1 MAINNKFHRVI
12 LGSFL
17 LIVMN
22 LFFIVT
28 GELFGVAEGQPDFL
42 SEEQLEPLK
51 KYEIAL
57 KANEEKHIGY
67 MSKLNDKYTD
77 ALGVAKARMVKI
89 GAIRAIK
96 ALDSEITRINA
107 NDTRRSKGIE
117 AAPDYVR
124 KMRSQYDQFIFR
136 VNNLK
141 RSRDGEA
148 LYATDRSLAE
158 LQLELTKSD
167 QLEKALKLRQYR
179 EEFKRPPKP
188 KEVSQEN
195 EKADNKEEI
204 NPPENPEPIDVPFD
218 PPEPE
223 PEPEPIDVPFDP
235 PEPELFSRNEYQL
248 NGDIVRPMTS
258 EEMDKYESQFGS
270 PPVRTAR
277 GYSVM
282 IASIQRREVT
292 EITLGKIKGWGIARP
307 QMWKGKPYWTATVT
321 YPTTSLFGTF
331 DTEGMAII
339 SGNRVLEWR
348 YTGSG
353 EEIP

>member
-17 LIVMN
+17 IIVMN

-28 GELFGVAEGQPDFL
+28 GELFGVVEGQPDFL

-77 ALGVAKARMVKI
+77 ALDVAKARMVKI

-107 NDTRRSKGIE
+107 NDTRRSKDIE

-124 KMRSQYDQFIFR
+124 KMRSQYDQFVFR

-141 RSRDGEA
+141 RSRDGES

-195 EKADNKEEI
+195 EKVDNKEEI
-204 NPPENPEPIDVPFD
+204 NPPEN
-218 PPEPE
+218 
-223 PEPEPIDVPFDP
+223 PEPIDVPFDP

-258 EEMDKYESQFGS
+258 EEMDKYEPQFGS

>member
-1 MAINNKFHRVI
+1 MPINKKFYQVK
-12 LGSFL
+12 LGSYL
-17 LIVMN
+17 LIVTN
-22 LFFIVT
+22 LFFILM
-28 GELFGVAEGQPDFL
+28 GQLFSAIEAQPEIPNFL
-42 SEEQLEPLK
+42 SAEQLEPLK
-51 KYEIAL
+51 KYETAL

-67 MSKLNDKYTD
+67 MSKLNDKYSG
-77 ALGVAKARMVKI
+77 ALGVAKERMVKI
-89 GAIRAIK
+89 GAVRAIN
-96 ALDSEITRINA
+96 ALEAEIIRIKA
-107 NDTRRSKGIE
+107 NDTRRSKDIE

-124 KMRSQYDQFIFR
+124 KMRSQYDQFVFR

-167 QLEKALKLRQYR
+167 QLETALKLRQYR
-179 EEFKRPPKP
+179 EEFKRPPQP
-188 KEVSQEN
+188 KKSSQANKED
-195 EKADNKEEI
+195 DNNEEI
-204 NPPENPEPIDVPFD
+204 NPPENPESIDVPFD

-223 PEPEPIDVPFDP
+223 PEPEPVA
-235 PEPELFSRNEYQL
+235 FSPAEYGFS
-248 NGDIVRPMTS
+248 GDIVRPMTS
-258 EEMDKYESQFGS
+258 EEMDKYESQLGS

-282 IASIQRREVT
+282 IASIQRKEVT
-292 EITLGKIKGWGIARP
+292 EITLGKIKGWGLARP
-307 QMWKGKPYWTATVT
+307 QIWKGKPYWTATVT

>member
-1 MAINNKFHRVI
+1 MVTKNKFYRVK
-12 LGSFL
+12 LGSYFL
-17 LIVMN
+17 VIMN
-22 LFFIVT
+22 LFLMLM
-28 GELFGVAEGQPDFL
+28 GQLFSVVEGQPDIPDFL

-57 KANEEKHIGY
+57 TANEEKHIGY
-67 MSKLNDKYTD
+67 MSKLNDKYSD
-77 ALGVAKARMVKI
+77 ALGVAKERMVKI
-89 GAIRAIK
+89 GAVRAIN
-96 ALDSEITRINA
+96 ALEGEIGRIKA
-107 NDTRRSKGIE
+107 NDTRKSKDIE

-124 KMRSQYDQFIFR
+124 KMRSQYDQFVFR

-188 KEVSQEN
+188 KESSPINRED
-195 EKADNKEEI
+195 DNKEEI
-204 NPPENPEPIDVPFD
+204 NPPEDPEPVDVPF
-218 PPEPE
+218 EPE
-223 PEPEPIDVPFDP
+223 PEPEPDSE
-235 PEPELFSRNEYQL
+235 PEPFSRGEYGF

-258 EEMDKYESQFGS
+258 EEMDKYESQLGS
-270 PPVRTAR
+270 PPERTAR
-277 GYSVM
+277 GYPAM
-282 IASIQRREVT
+282 IASIQRKEVT
-292 EITLGKIKGWGIARP
+292 EITLGKIKRWGLVRP